1 LACSTCHVIVDK
13 DYYKK
18 LPDPSDEEDDMLDL
32 AFGLT
37 ETSRLGCQI
46 KMNAE
51 IDGITVRYFYS
62 LICRIPNATRN
73 VQQEKLH

>member
-1 LACSTCHVIVDK
+1 MACSTCHLIVDK
-13 DYYKK
+13 DFYKK
-18 LPDPSDEEDDMLDL
+18 LPEPSDEEDDMLDL

-51 IDGITVRYFYS
+51 IDGIQVRYFWS
-62 LICRIPNATRN
+62 LIFRIPNATRN

>member
-1 LACSTCHVIVDK
+1 
-13 DYYKK
+13 
-18 LPDPSDEEDDMLDL
+18 MLDL

-46 KMNAE
+46 KMNAG
-51 IDGITVRYFYS
+51 IDGIVVRYFDS
-62 LICRIPNATRN
+62 LIYRIPNATRN